1 MKKVAIL
8 FIVLLTSSLVFAQN
22 TYVPDD
28 KFEQALIDLG
38 YDTTMD
44 DSVVTAN
51 ISGVTNLDVQN
62 KEIADL
68 TGIEDFVALIELWC
82 AYNLL
87 TSLNVSASTALTILM
102 CNNNQLTS
110 LDVSSNT
117 ALIDVN
123 ISKNLL
129 TSFDVTNNTAL
140 THLINHNGKL
150 TSLDVTKNIA
160 LIRLVNG
167 GGDLSS
173 AGLDISKNTA
183 LTSLN
188 LPCNLTSLDVS
199 KNTALITIYA
209 PYNQLTSLDVSK
221 NTALQNL
228 TLHDNQL
235 TSLDVSNNTALIE
248 LNVHGNQLTSL
259 DVSSN
264 TNLTYL
270 NCDGNQLT
278 SLDMSKNTALTE
290 IIVENNQLTSL
301 DISSN
306 TSLVHLNCS
315 TNKLTSLDVSNNT
328 ALTWIEC
335 NTNQLTTLDVSK
347 NTSLYDLSLRD
358 NQLTSLDVSKNTAL
372 TKLWVQHGNNQLT
385 NLDVS
390 HNTALDFLALGGNQL
405 TSLDVSKN
413 TALTKLY
420 CRDNLLTSLDVSKNT
435 ALTWFHCVGNQLTSL
450 KMRNGVTDSL
460 TIFNATNNPNLTCI
474 ETLDPTYATANWTS
488 AKENIDAGVTF
499 TYICGVDVDGIST
512 YNNNGIKAIT
522 FNVELPTHSLPDT
535 NISLAFWKSGAES
548 NECTGCNGRDTVSMR
563 KLSDDHW
570 EATVGLDTTLVVGD
584 VGESMYWYHYVKTVS
599 PEPEHELDENSDRF
613 KSTSNPDGLRQ
624 LAPGWHK
631 KSPLA
636 MVDTVTAWENIPPKG
651 FGWISEALDT
661 LKISKTSLDDN
672 YTFQWSASTNLDE
685 DPIHYLVY
693 AKVGVYPAEEIY
705 DTTVTT
711 LPISSREFINNV
723 FEQTP
728 GNGVTVRFSVS
739 ATDGTDTVKI
749 SGDDR
754 VLYVNR
760 YEFLSTETK
769 GMPTE
774 FALHENYPN
783 PFNPSTTLRFDLP
796 ELRDVNV
803 IIYNMLGQKVKT
815 FNMEN
820 ISAGHHS
827 IKWNATNDLGDPVS
841 AGVYLYQLQAKDFV
855 KTRKMILLK

>member
-1 MKKVAIL
+1 MKKIAIL
-8 FIVLLTSSLVFAQN
+8 LLIAFSFVFAQK

-38 YDTTMD
+38 YDTTLD
-44 DSVVTAN
+44 DSVLTAN
-51 ISGVTNLDVQN
+51 ISGVDSLNIWG
-62 KEIADL
+62 KRIHDL
-68 TGIEDFVALIELWC
+68 TGIEAFVALEKLY
-82 AYNLL
+82 AEQNGFSSLDL
-87 TSLNVSASTALTILM
+87 TNSTALVELLVGD
-102 CNNNQLTS
+102 NNLTS
-110 LDVSSNT
+110 LD
-117 ALIDVN
+117 L
-123 ISKNLL
+123 
-129 TSFDVTNNTAL
+129 
-140 THLINHNGKL
+140 
-150 TSLDVTKNIA
+150 
-160 LIRLVNG
+160 
-167 GGDLSS
+167 
-173 AGLDISKNTA
+173 SKNTA
-183 LTSLN
+183 LVELH
-188 LPCNLTSLDVS
+188 
-199 KNTALITIYA
+199 TA
-209 PYNQLTSLDVSK
+209 YNQLTSLDVSK
-221 NTALQNL
+221 NTALKE
-228 TLHDNQL
+228 LHCYNNQL
-235 TSLDVSNNTALIE
+235 TSLDVT
-248 LNVHGNQLTSL
+248 
-259 DVSSN
+259 
-264 TNLTYL
+264 
-270 NCDGNQLT
+270 
-278 SLDMSKNTALTE
+278 KNTALT
-290 IIVENNQLTSL
+290 
-301 DISSN
+301 
-306 TSLVHLNCS
+306 HLNC
-315 TNKLTSLDVSNNT
+315 
-328 ALTWIEC
+328 
-335 NTNQLTTLDVSK
+335 QK
-347 NTSLYDLSLRD
+347 NE
-358 NQLTSLDVSKNTAL
+358 LTSLDVSKNTAL
-372 TKLWVQHGNNQLT
+372 KYLRPAYNYDLT
-385 NLDVS
+385 R
-390 HNTALDFLALGGNQL
+390 
-405 TSLDVSKN
+405 LDVSKN
-413 TALTKLY
+413 TALEELY
-420 CRDNLLTSLDVSKNT
+420 VFNTALASLDVSNNT
-435 ALTWFHCVGNQLTSL
+435 ALEALYIGYNKLTSL
-450 KMRNGVTDSL
+450 NMRNGVTDKL
-460 TIFNATNNPNLTCI
+460 TNFNAVDNSLTCI
-474 ETLDPTYATANWTS
+474 EVLDPAWATANWTS
-488 AKENIDAGVTF
+488 ANGNIDAGVTF
-499 TYICGVDVDGIST
+499 TYICGVEVDGVST

-522 FNVELPTHSLPDT
+522 FNVELPTHSIPDT

-548 NECTGCNGRDTVSMR
+548 NECTSCNGRDTVWMH

-570 EATVGLDTTLVVGD
+570 EATVGLDTTLVAGD

-672 YTFQWSASTNLDE
+672 YTLQWSASTNLDE

-728 GNGVTVRFSVS
+728 GNAVTVRFSVS